1 MLRGSVGIVSTI
13 QRAMLFVS
21 TKAGYVDAELLAA
34 AGKAAAPPDVADGP
48 HCIAPACLQASLER
62 SLRLLRLAT
71 VRRRGSRACCEGV
84 PRGMQRRRCPVTH
97 RWISCTCTMWPRRSW
112 RAWARMPSTRRSA
125 ARSCGLRRRG
135 SGARSKRAPQ
145 HGHVDCMCAQHG
157 LSARGSLN
165 TCAAL
170 CSRTCRRGVRLPW
183 LRAAGGRLKQR
194 PREEGAEM
202 ADRMCV
208 RA

>member
-1 MLRGSVGIVSTI
+1 VHISVRAGPPAAASSHAVSCRLSPPALHTLRPSKPSHARAQVLRGSVGIVSTI

-71 VRRRGSRACCEGV
+71 VRRRGSRACCKGV

-97 RWISCTCTMWPRRSW
+97 RWTCCTCTTWPRRSW
-112 RAWARMPSTRRSA
+112 RA
-125 ARSCGLRRRG
+125 
-135 SGARSKRAPQ
+135 
-145 HGHVDCMCAQHG
+145 
-157 LSARGSLN
+157 
-165 TCAAL
+165 
-170 CSRTCRRGVRLPW
+170 
-183 LRAAGGRLKQR
+183 
-194 PREEGAEM
+194 
-202 ADRMCV
+202 
-208 RA
+208 